1 MENKNAVI
9 VSAHG
14 NFADGIA
21 SAVKLIAGP
30 MENLRLVNFPEGSN
44 FEEID
49 GKLKESYDQLKDYR
63 NVLIITDLMGGT
75 PFNRSVL
82 ALGEK
87 ENVRVLSGLNFA
99 SLFQA
104 LTSDTEDI
112 DALADEVIEIGR
124 EGIGKYEV
132 VVKEQHDDDGI

>member
-9 VSAHG
+9 VAAHG
-14 NFADGIA
+14 NFADGIYT
-21 SAVKLIAGP
+21 AVKLIAGP
-30 MENLRLVNFPEGSN
+30 MENLKLVNFPEGSN
-44 FEEID
+44 FEDID
-49 GKLKESYDQLKDYR
+49 GKLIESYEELKDYK

-75 PFNRSVL
+75 PFNRSVIT
-82 ALGEK
+82 LGEK

-112 DALADEVIEIGR
+112 NALTDEVIDIGR
-124 EGIGKYEV
+124 EGIGKYENI
-132 VVKEQHDDDGI
+132 VKEQHDEDGI